1 MGCYNT
7 CVYLGMM
14 LCAVGMGMVIRAYG
28 YPAGFYLTGT
38 IIFLALLLFVL
49 VYGPGKRAEAV

>member
-1 MGCYNT
+1 
-7 CVYLGMM
+7 MM
-14 LCAVGMGMVIRAYG
+14 LCAVGMGMVIREYG
-28 YPAGFYLTGT
+28 YQVGFYLTGT